1 MSQPAALRWVTDAE
15 PGIRRLG
22 TPQRFRYRD
31 AAGRAVRDDATLARI
46 RALAIPPAYGE
57 VWICATADGHIQA
70 TARDARGRKQYR
82 YHEHWQQQRSE
93 LKYGQLRAF
102 GEALPRIRARLTRR
116 LAEGEATR
124 EAVLAAVVRLLDRT
138 QARIG
143 NREYARDN
151 GSYGLTTLRTRHLA
165 SLSRGGLRL
174 AFDGKSGVRHELT
187 LSDRRV
193 ARVVRRCAELPG
205 QPLFQY
211 MDADGAVRGITS
223 TDVNAWLSEAAGFDA
238 TAKLFRTWH
247 GSVAALE
254 LLLGSLAAE
263 RQPLTAII
271 KQVATRLGN
280 TPAVCRKAYIHPA
293 VLALA
298 DDLAPPEGRERVE
311 RAAWYRRPRRV
322 AGLSLAERRFL
333 ALLGRGKT

>member
-1 MSQPAALRWVTDAE
+1 MSTKALRWVTDAE

-31 AAGRAVRDDATLARI
+31 AAGRAVTDDATLARI
-46 RALAIPPAYGE
+46 RALAIPPAYGD

-82 YHEHWQQQRSE
+82 YHALWQQQRSE

-102 GEALPRIRARLTRR
+102 GEALPRLRARLARR

-151 GSYGLTTLRTRHLA
+151 GSYGLTTLRTRHLTR
-165 SLSRGGLRL
+165 LGGGRLRL
-174 AFDGKSGVRHELT
+174 AFDGKSGVKHELT

-211 MDADGAVRGITS
+211 LDADGAVRGITS
-223 TDVNAWLSEAAGFDA
+223 TDVNAWLASVAGFDA

-254 LLLGSLAAE
+254 LLLGE
-263 RQPLTAII
+263 PQPLSTVI
-271 KQVATRLGN
+271 KRVAARLGN
-280 TPAVCRKAYIHPA
+280 TAAVCRKAYIHPA

-298 DDLAPPEGRERVE
+298 DDLATPEGRERVG
-311 RAAWYRRPRRV
+311 RTAWCKRPRRV
-322 AGLSLAERRFL
+322 AGLSLSECRFL
-333 ALLGRGKT
+333 ALLARRR

>member
-1 MSQPAALRWVTDAE
+1 VDTLRWVTDGE
-15 PGIRRLG
+15 PGIQRLG
-22 TPQRFRYRD
+22 PPQRFRYRD
-31 AAGRAVRDDATLARI
+31 ARGRAIRDDATLARI
-46 RALAIPPAYGE
+46 RSLAIPPAYGE
-57 VWICATADGHIQA
+57 VWICPTPDGHIQA

-82 YHEHWQQQRSE
+82 YHPDWQQQRSE

-102 GEALPRIRARLTRR
+102 GEALPRIRARLSRQ
-116 LAEGEATR
+116 LAAGEATR

-138 QARIG
+138 RARVG

-165 SLSRGGLRL
+165 GLRGGTLRL
-174 AFDGKSGVRHELT
+174 SFDGKSGVRHELT

-211 MDADGAVRGITS
+211 VDDEGAVRGISS
-223 TDVNAWLSEAAGFDA
+223 TDVNAWLAEAAGFDA

-247 GSVAALE
+247 GSVLALD
-254 LLLGSLAAE
+254 LLLQQDTPQLPAVV
-263 RQPLTAII
+263 

-280 TPAVCRKAYIHPA
+280 TPAVCRKAYVHPA

-298 DDLAPPEGRERVE
+298 DELATPEGRERVA
-311 RAAWYRRPRRV
+311 RAAWFARPRRV
-322 AGLSLAERRFL
+322 GGLSLAESRFL
-333 ALLGRGKT
+333 ALLGSRRAK